1 MELAEAAT
9 ILYGYDPTGL
19 EEQPIIEEPVND
31 YESAMV
37 EQARQ
42 IVAGNT
48 MLLPTVEHLR
58 VLLEWLDI
66 QAIIQNEGGAHLEGD
81 APF

>member
-1 MELAEAAT
+1 MELRQAAE
-9 ILYGYDPTGL
+9 IVYGFDPEGL
-19 EEQPIIEEPVND
+19 QEEPEAVSVVND
-31 YESAMV
+31 YDSAMV

-42 IVAGNT
+42 IVAGET
-48 MLLPTVEHLR
+48 MLLPTVDHLR

-66 QAIIQNEGGAHLEGD
+66 KWESEKGSGAALEGD